1 MSTRDRS
8 ARKII
13 PMPGQKTSDD
23 VQQVRA
29 LLERLWQ
36 RVDADS
42 QHDLMSMWQ
51 AMSRIEH
58 IIIEACERG
67 HAQAQ
72 LIEQLRQ
79 QRNAALRQH
88 DNAIHRET
96 SNTSFWRRR
105 GDQIAHEQL
114 VRQLA
119 DTLRADPDWVR
130 AALYA
135 LREGQY
141 TVDDIRALR
150 AALGALAD
158 NL

>member
-1 MSTRDRS
+1 MSTRDR
-8 ARKII
+8 KII
-13 PMPGQKTSDD
+13 PLPVRKTSDE
-23 VQQVRA
+23 VEQARN
-29 LLERLWQ
+29 LLERLWD
-36 RVDADS
+36 RVDGES
-42 QHDLMSMWQ
+42 QHDLVAIWQ
-51 AMSRIEH
+51 TMSRLEQL
-58 IIIEACERG
+58 IIDACERTR
-67 HAQAQ
+67 AQAD
-72 LIEQLRQ
+72 LLEQLRQ
-79 QRNAALRQH
+79 QRNEALRQR